1 MNDNQ
6 IIKLFFTRNEDAIA
20 QTDYKYGTHL
30 AGLAANIL
38 RNNEDAQECVNDTYL
53 KAWDTIPPTKP
64 EHFFAYLA
72 KICRFFAFGRL
83 DWNNAAKRNGS
94 VVALTQEMEECIP
107 SSWHDATVES
117 REISRLVSSFLHGQT
132 QENRMI
138 FVRRYWY
145 GDSVS
150 EIALR
155 YELSQ
160 SAVMMRLSR
169 TRSKLASYLKKEGIR
184 V

>member
-1 MNDNQ
+1 MTISGCLFINWSSQ
-6 IIKLFFTRNEDAIA
+6 IKHTDDAYGRRLF
-20 QTDYKYGTHL
+20 HL
-30 AGLAANIL
+30 ADNIVH
-38 RNNEDAQECVNDTYL
+38 NDQDAEESVNDTYM
-53 KAWDTIPPTKP
+53 KAWDTIPPQRP

-72 KICRFFAFGRL
+72 KICRYFSFGRL
-83 DWNNAAKRNGS
+83 DWNNAAKRNAE

-107 SSWHDATVES
+107 DSWHDATVES
-117 REISRLVSSFLHGQT
+117 REISSLVSSFLHGQT

-160 SAVMMRLSR
+160 SAVAMRLSR